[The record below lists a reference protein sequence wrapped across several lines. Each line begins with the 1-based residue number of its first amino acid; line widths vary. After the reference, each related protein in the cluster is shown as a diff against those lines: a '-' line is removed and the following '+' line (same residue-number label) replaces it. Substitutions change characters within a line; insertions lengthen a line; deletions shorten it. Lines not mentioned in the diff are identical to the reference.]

1 MKKNS
6 ICEYVATNSSV
17 RVMNEQNKKR
27 IKKMHD
33 SYSKTNIQACKMT
46 MKYNK

>member
-17 RVMNEQNKKR
+17 RVMHEQNK

>member
-27 IKKMHD
+27 IK
-33 SYSKTNIQACKMT
+33 ICMT
-46 MKYNK
+46 LIVKQTYKHAK